1 MKKLLSLPPN
11 LVGCF
16 HDITGYD
23 KKEWFCSN
31 DPIGK
36 KLGSGGGTTWLL
48 QQACREDAKAGGNTD
63 FDQWLASD
71 KRLILHAGGQSRR
84 SVGKD
89 TDPDTGVPLGT
100 RTTLVAGF
108 AFAADSAIQA
118 DYGCRTGQVAH
129 DDCEW

>member
-1 MKKLLSLPPN
+1 MACIRQTPY
-11 LVGCF
+11 
-16 HDITGYD
+16 T
-23 KKEWFCSN
+23 
-31 DPIGK
+31 
-36 KLGSGGGTTWLL
+36 
-48 QQACREDAKAGGNTD
+48 ACRRTKPSLAG
-63 FDQWLASD
+63 LC
-71 KRLILHAGGQSRR
+71 